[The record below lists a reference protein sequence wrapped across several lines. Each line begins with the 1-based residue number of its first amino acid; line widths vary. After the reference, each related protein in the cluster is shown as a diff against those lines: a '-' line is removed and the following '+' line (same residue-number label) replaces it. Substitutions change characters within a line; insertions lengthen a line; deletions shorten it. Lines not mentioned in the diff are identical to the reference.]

1 MALAIIQK
9 THTEKLNHRFYN
21 KNKKEQNRILIVIAI
36 CSLTIIILSIIISI
50 YSGIYLIGILIFG
63 ITLSIIAPFFD
74 MPSLK
79 KSGRMIYYSP
89 LFITEKPKDGLI
101 KIHGG
106 TLFDYYFVI
115 EKKMNGKQRTDFI
128 IQQYLEGL
136 LNLIEKYER
145 DKNMKISGTSYII
158 NKRTAEKI
166 GFEIINTDILQ
177 RLILTY
183 NYFNILISN
192 SIAKNKLT
200 FPNLNKTETFESNIR
215 QLLER
220 KEYIEKLNKSSKST
234 IANKVLWLK
243 TSKNSLISH

>member
-1 MALAIIQK
+1 M
-9 THTEKLNHRFYN
+9 NHRFYN
-21 KNKKEQNRILIVIAI
+21 KDKKEQNRILLVIAI
-36 CSLTIIILSIIISI
+36 GSVIIILLSFIISI
-50 YSGIYLIGILIFG
+50 YSGIYLIGILIFP

-89 LFITEKPKDGLI
+89 LFIVEKPKNGRI

-115 EKKMNGKQRTDFI
+115 DKKMNGRQRTNFI

-136 LNLIEKYER
+136 LHLIEKYEN
-145 DKNMKISGTSYII
+145 DKKIKIRGTSYII
-158 NKRTAEKI
+158 NKRTAEKM
-166 GFEIINTDILQ
+166 GFEIIETDYLQKIIL
-177 RLILTY
+177 IY

-192 SIAKNKLT
+192 SIAKNKLS
-200 FPNLNKTETFESNIR
+200 FPKINRTKTFEADVS

-220 KEYIEKLNKSSKST
+220 KEYIEKLNQSLKRT
-234 IANKVLWLK
+234 IAK
-243 TSKNSLISH
+243 TV

>member
-1 MALAIIQK
+1 
-9 THTEKLNHRFYN
+9 
-21 KNKKEQNRILIVIAI
+21 
-36 CSLTIIILSIIISI
+36 LSIIISI

-220 KEYIEKLNKSSKST
+220 KEYIEKLNKSLKST
-234 IANKVLWLK
+234 IANTVY
-243 TSKNSLISH
+243 N

>member
-1 MALAIIQK
+1 LALAIIQK

-220 KEYIEKLNKSSKST
+220 KEYIEKLNKSLKST
-234 IANKVLWLK
+234 IANTVY
-243 TSKNSLISH
+243 N

>member
-1 MALAIIQK
+1 LAIIQK

-220 KEYIEKLNKSSKST
+220 KEYIEKLNKSLKST
-234 IANKVLWLK
+234 IANTVY
-243 TSKNSLISH
+243 N

>member
-1 MALAIIQK
+1 M
-9 THTEKLNHRFYN
+9 NNRFYN

-36 CSLTIIILSIIISI
+36 CSLMIILLSIIISI
-50 YSGIYLIGILIFG
+50 YSGIYLIGILTFAT
-63 ITLSIIAPFFD
+63 TLSIIAPFFD

-79 KSGRMIYYSP
+79 KSGRMIYYSL
-89 LFITEKPKDGLI
+89 LFITEKPKNGLI

-128 IQQYLEGL
+128 IQQYLDGL
-136 LNLIEKYER
+136 LHLIQKYEN
-145 DKNMKISGTSYII
+145 DKKMKIRGTSYII

-166 GFEIINTDILQ
+166 GFEIVETDVLQKVIL
-177 RLILTY
+177 IY

-192 SIAKNKLT
+192 SIAKNKLS
-200 FPNLNKTETFESNIR
+200 FPKLNKTKTFDAEVS

-220 KEYIEKLNKSSKST
+220 KEYIEKLNKSLKST
-234 IANKVLWLK
+234 IANTVY
-243 TSKNSLISH
+243 N